1 MKLNA
6 IVLTTFLLIVNLYAV
21 ENPEDEKF
29 TIQNG
34 KGLFVLLDDT
44 SWISQIV
51 AEAYI
56 LGTIDGIITRKRPLR
71 ALCGNTVDKA
81 LLKLPMNAKIE
92 EIYSSIDLALL
103 WLDYYLALFT
113 IASIKPL
120 YSELYDFNNKDNNK

>member
-6 IVLTTFLLIVNLYAV
+6 IVLTIFLLIVNLYAV
-21 ENPEDEKF
+21 ENPEEEKF

-34 KGLFVLLDDT
+34 KGLFVLLADT

-56 LGTIDGIITRKRPLR
+56 LGTIDGIITRKRALR

-81 LLKLPMNAKIE
+81 LLTMPMGVKIE
-92 EIYSSIDLALL
+92 QIISIVHQFLTDNPDDLYQPSVALIRQSL
-103 WLDYYLALFT
+103 LRAFGQYD
-113 IASIKPL
+113 IAG
-120 YSELYDFNNKDNNK
+120 Y

>member
-1 MKLNA
+1 MKLNG
-6 IVLTTFLLIVNLYAV
+6 IVLSTFSLIVNLYAV
-21 ENPEDEKF
+21 EIPEEEKW

-71 ALCGNTVDKA
+71 ALCGNKVDKA
-81 LLKLPMNAKIE
+81 LLTIPMGVEIE
-92 EIYSSIDLALL
+92 RILSIVHQFL
-103 WLDYYLALFT
+103 
-113 IASIKPL
+113 
-120 YSELYDFNNKDNNK
+120 KDNPENLYKHSIALIRQSLLRAFDQYDIAGY

>member
-1 MKLNA
+1 MKLNG
-6 IVLTTFLLIVNLYAV
+6 IVISTFLLIVNLYAV
-21 ENPEDEKF
+21 ENSEEEKW

-81 LLKLPMNAKIE
+81 LLTIPMGVKIDQ
-92 EIYSSIDLALL
+92 ILSIVHQFLTDNPDDLYQPSVALIRQSL
-103 WLDYYLALFT
+103 LRAFGQYD
-113 IASIKPL
+113 IAG
-120 YSELYDFNNKDNNK
+120 Y

>member
-1 MKLNA
+1 MKING
-6 IVLTTFLLIVNLYAV
+6 IFLTTFLLTVNLYAV

-34 KGLFVLLDDT
+34 KGLFVLLADT
-44 SWISQIV
+44 SWIYQIV

-81 LLKLPMNAKIE
+81 LLTIPMGVKIE
-92 EIYSSIDLALL
+92 QIISIVHQFLTNNPENLYKPSVALIRQSL
-103 WLDYYLALFT
+103 LRAFGQYD
-113 IASIKPL
+113 IAG
-120 YSELYDFNNKDNNK
+120 Y